1 MPQACQGYRQLLP
14 HLLPEKPSHSP
25 QYTVLL
31 WVVGVILAWN
41 FEQSWECCCICI
53 DSVAY
58 PLSNV
63 LIDQQDSNI
72 LSLGCEPFKS
82 FFDSR
87 IIRLAVND
95 KEVFLRV
102 RGLCDMTNSS

>member
-1 MPQACQGYRQLLP
+1 VVSSNARDGSRQTHML
-14 HLLPEKPSHSP
+14 
-25 QYTVLL
+25 V
-31 WVVGVILAWN
+31 
-41 FEQSWECCCICI
+41 
-53 DSVAY
+53 
-58 PLSNV
+58 
-63 LIDQQDSNI
+63 DQQDSNI

-102 RGLCDMTNSS
+102 RGLRDMLPSHQLRCLLKDWEISYTNSS